1 MTRKKP
7 TMVQPFESKKLTSG
21 WSFKQTDTDEWLSV
35 ARVPTNVHLDLLDHD
50 KYGEGYTV
58 WCSAFADRLPE
69 SRIRFW
75 DSMSWIVN
83 G

>member
-1 MTRKKP
+1 
-7 TMVQPFESKKLTSG
+7 MVQPLESKKLTSG

-50 KYGEGYTV
+50 KYGERYTV
-58 WCSAFADRLPE
+58 RCSAFADRLPE

-75 DSMSWIVN
+75 DSMSWTVN

>member
-1 MTRKKP
+1 MA
-7 TMVQPFESKKLTSG
+7 QPFESNKLTSG

-50 KYGEGYTV
+50 KYGEKHPV
-58 WCSAFADRLPE
+58 ICSAFADRRPE
-69 SRIRFW
+69 SRILFW
-75 DSMSWIVN
+75 DSMNWTVN